1 MAKLIIPTPLR
12 KFTDNQPSLEASGNT
27 VNDAMEQLALTYPDL
42 KKQLFDDQG
51 KLRNFIK
58 VYVGDEDIKGLNN
71 GETQVANDT
80 VISIVPAIAGG
91 TR

>member
-12 KFTDNQPSLEASGNT
+12 KFTDNQSTLETSGST
-27 VNDAMEQLALTYPDL
+27 VNDAMDQLALTYPDL
-42 KKQLFDDQG
+42 KKQLFDEQG

-71 GETQVANDT
+71 GETHVANDT

-91 TR
+91 TQ

>member
-12 KFTDNQPSLEASGNT
+12 KFTDNQSSLDASGNT
-27 VNDAMEQLALTYPDL
+27 VNDAMEQLALTFPDL

-51 KLRNFIK
+51 NLRNFIK

-71 GETQVANDT
+71 GETRVDNET

-91 TR
+91 SK

>member
-12 KFTDNQPSLEASGNT
+12 KFTDNQASLDASGNT
-27 VNDAMEQLALTYPDL
+27 VNDAMEQLALTYPEL
-42 KKQLFDDQG
+42 KKQLFDEQG

-58 VYVGDEDIKGLNN
+58 VYVGDEDIKALNN